1 MQLPM
6 PVPPAAADGRIQ
18 QLGRLPLGQLTPGT
32 YELRAIV
39 KQSNEQVA
47 RSTLLRIV
55 E

>member
-6 PVPPAAADGRIQ
+6 AVAAVDPGGRIQ
-18 QLGRLPLGQLTPGT
+18 QLGRLPLDPLSSGT

-39 KQSNEQVA
+39 TQGAGRAA
-47 RSTLLRIV
+47 RSAVVRI